1 MARRPILRRL
11 RTVGPSEGA
20 GKTGGRAGDGLPEA
34 VMAGVAAVPDSH
46 PEAPRIRSQ
55 GAAFGQPADIREG
68 RNRTQ
73 ATFPEETA
81 RFARFPA
88 VKCDRIVGQMRQT
101 LPLVAVEA
109 RAVVACLPRDCPVER
124 NVAVGCGLERA
135 RCSFRVPRSGPC
147 WRRCGRWTFA
157 AATTRL
163 RRPRRRNSASTF
175 LPA

>member
-1 MARRPILRRL
+1 
-11 RTVGPSEGA
+11 
-20 GKTGGRAGDGLPEA
+20 
-34 VMAGVAAVPDSH
+34 MAGVAAVRDSH

-55 GAAFGQPADIREG
+55 GAVSGQPGDIREV

-88 VKCDRIVGQMRQT
+88 VNCDGIAGQMRHT

-109 RAVVACLPRDCPVER
+109 RAVVVCLPRDCPVER

-135 RCSFRVPRSGPC
+135 GC
-147 WRRCGRWTFA
+147 
-157 AATTRL
+157 
-163 RRPRRRNSASTF
+163 
-175 LPA
+175 